1 MVEDEQ
7 EKEIRDQGQ
16 VQKCTVLQVDRKTV
30 L

>member
-1 MVEDEQ
+1 MEDEQ

-16 VQKCTVLQVDRKTV
+16 VLKCTVLQAERRAV